1 MAATGRLRRLALVTA
16 GLAAAQLLVVLFL
29 KNPATDRIFPPCPF
43 LWLTGFYC
51 PGCGALRAMHELLHL
66 HFLRAFALNPLLVV
80 SLPLMAGYTGY
91 LLFTGGLRRPLPQA
105 VYLSALS
112 VIIAFWLLRNIPHY
126 PFTLLAPH

>member
-1 MAATGRLRRLALVTA
+1 M
-16 GLAAAQLLVVLFL
+16 
-29 KNPATDRIFPPCPF
+29 
-43 LWLTGFYC
+43 WLTGFYC

-91 LLFTGGLRRPLPQA
+91 LLFTGGLRRSLPQA